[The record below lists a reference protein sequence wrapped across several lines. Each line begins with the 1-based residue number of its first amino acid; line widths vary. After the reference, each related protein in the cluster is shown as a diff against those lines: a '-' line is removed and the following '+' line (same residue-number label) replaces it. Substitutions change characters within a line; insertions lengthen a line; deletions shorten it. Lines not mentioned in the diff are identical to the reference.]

1 MLKYI
6 YIYIYVYERFMKEF
20 GIKHTQYAILT
31 QKHSKEN
38 SLVNYKCSITKN
50 LQKLSLSWRSHFSSF
65 GMYRNYVVCIVL
77 STFKNIVF

>member
-50 LQKLSLSWRSHFSSF
+50 LQKLSLS
-65 GMYRNYVVCIVL
+65 
-77 STFKNIVF
+77 